1 MKKYTLHEKHLLITG
16 IGLIISVFTTNTLLL
31 TLMTTLFVI
40 SVVINIKTTFGKD
53 ILDRTEKITT
63 EKAMECEKNK
73 KYGAAIINY
82 ITYPM
87 MVIGKVV
94 LLLSLVTMWINIL

>member
-16 IGLIISVFTTNTLLL
+16 IGLIISVFTTSTLLL
-31 TLMTTLFVI
+31 TLMTTLFVV

-53 ILDRTEKITT
+53 VLSRAEKITA
-63 EKAMECEKNK
+63 ERAMECVENK

-82 ITYPM
+82 IAYPM
-87 MVIGKVV
+87 IVIGIVTLVV
-94 LLLSLVTMWINIL
+94 SLVTMWINIL